1 MSVFGVRTQRNDGGS
16 NGVGYS
22 VVDDRMLLR
31 GDIETDGTIRVDG
44 RVEGHAHRAGTLIV
58 GTGGG
63 VVGDV
68 DAREVIV
75 AGTIE
80 GNVTATQRIEIESGA
95 AVHGE
100 IRAGAMLLRD
110 GGAVNGR
117 MSIGVAAP
125 APADESA
132 PPRRTSSVT
141 PISTN
146 VTPISSSRARG

>member
-1 MSVFGVRTQRNDGGS
+1 MSVFGVRTQRNDGG
-16 NGVGYS
+16 NTGVGYS

-58 GTGGG
+58 GAGGG
-63 VVGDV
+63 VIGNV

-100 IRAGAMLLRD
+100 IRAGAMLLHD
-110 GGAVNGR
+110 GGAINGR
-117 MSIGVAAP
+117 MAIGVAAP

-132 PPRRTSSVT
+132 PPRRSSVT
-141 PISTN
+141 PISNN